1 MKTTI
6 KKITLALALAA
17 MAFGAKAQL
26 SLRGGIAGG
35 VITGPVRLENIGNS
49 FTNVINGN
57 DVNGFE
63 LGFMAKAQAGP
74 IYIKPMALYGMRYG
88 KVTYNT
94 PDGQQTTN
102 FNMNKVEVPVLI
114 GVRFLGPLYIEG
126 GPSYNY
132 IFDLTNKYNNYSLQ
146 VNQSAIGYRVGLGA
160 ELGPLLLSVNY
171 GGVTYKG
178 DNNKTTFKEPYKLI
192 FGLGILFGGDVDRAP
207 KKSVKDPE

>member
-1 MKTTI
+1 MKTTV
-6 KKITLALALAA
+6 KKITMALALAA
-17 MAFGAKAQL
+17 LALCTQAQV

-57 DVNGFE
+57 DINGFE
-63 LGFMAKAQAGP
+63 LGFMAKAQLGP
-74 IYIKPMALYGMRYG
+74 LYLKPMALYGMRYG

-94 PDGQQTTN
+94 ADGQQTTN
-102 FNMNKVEVPVLI
+102 FNMNKVEIPVLVGI
-114 GVRFLGPLYIEG
+114 RFLGPLYIEA

-132 IFDLTNKYNNYSLQ
+132 IFNLTDKYNSNSLQ
-146 VNQSAIGYRVGLGA
+146 VNQTAMGYRIGLGA

-178 DNNKTTFKEPYKLI
+178 DNSKTTFREPYKLI
-192 FGLGILFGGDVDRAP
+192 FGLGILFGGDIDRDRN
-207 KKSVKDPE
+207 KSVKDHE